1 MLFNRRKHMTTL
13 YNVQDTR
20 PIPREVNNFTKDLPF
35 KMLPSTLEPLLLQVK
50 QAIPRGITEGY
61 IQVSYP
67 YYKVEN
73 TVITKVGNAD
83 TWRELKEKWNTFQTL
98 TNVKTRWRIGLLPQE
113 DFLFD
118 DYRTYE
124 TREEALERALDL
136 KQPVYIYATRNI
148 VVIER
153 LTLNSLFSDTLPDG
167 F

>member
-1 MLFNRRKHMTTL
+1 MTTL

-20 PIPREVNNFTKDLPF
+20 PIPREINNFTKDLPF
-35 KMLPSTLEPLLLQVK
+35 KMLPSTLEPNLLQVK
-50 QAIPRGITEGY
+50 QSIPRGITEGY

-73 TVITKVGNAD
+73 TVITKVGNID
-83 TWRELKEKWNTFQTL
+83 TRRELKEKWNTFQTL

-136 KQPVYIYATRNI
+136 KQSVYIYATRNI
-148 VVIER
+148 VVIEK
-153 LTLNSLFSDTLPDG
+153 LTLKSLFSDTLPDG

>member
-1 MLFNRRKHMTTL
+1 MKVL
-13 YNVQDTR
+13 YNVQNTK
-20 PIPREVNNFTKDLPF
+20 PIPRELNNFTNDLPF
-35 KMLPSTLEPLLLQVK
+35 KMLPSTLEPVLIQVK
-50 QAIPRGITEGY
+50 QSIPRGITEGY

-83 TWRELKEKWNTFQTL
+83 TWRELKEKWNTLQTL
-98 TNVKTRWRIGLLPQE
+98 INANTRWRIGLLLQE

-136 KQPVYIYATRNI
+136 KQAVYIYATRNI
-148 VVIER
+148 VVIEK
-153 LTLNSLFSDTLPDG
+153 LTLKSLFSDTLPDG